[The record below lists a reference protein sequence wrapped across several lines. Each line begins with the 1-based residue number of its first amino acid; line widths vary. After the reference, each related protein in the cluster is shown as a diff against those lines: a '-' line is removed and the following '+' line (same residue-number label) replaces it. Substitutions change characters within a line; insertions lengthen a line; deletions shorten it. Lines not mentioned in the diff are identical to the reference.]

1 MVREPGH
8 LLLEGGFLM
17 KLSLA
22 RIWLGTF
29 AILVIASTTSFADRI
44 QLVQGRR
51 LVKDKLSFTDEVLH
65 DKNESPRYANAP
77 EDIQI
82 YLAFADRPA
91 TGFVYLDGKVVGR
104 FDESQQ
110 FNSNSADITY
120 GRHTITVAVSTSA
133 LLGNALVTVRGGIVR
148 EIMQAEG
155 TSTSTAPLLEE
166 RVVELERRV
175 HQLEAEIAT
184 LKKKRNH

>member
-1 MVREPGH
+1 MVREAGH

-22 RIWLGTF
+22 RLWLGTF
-29 AILVIASTTSFADRI
+29 AILVIASTTAFADRI

-51 LVKDKLSFTDEVLH
+51 LINDKLSFTIEVLH
-65 DKNESPRYANAP
+65 EKNEITRYANAP

-82 YLAFADRPA
+82 YLVFANRPA
-91 TGFVYLDGKVVGR
+91 TGFVYLDGKALGR

-120 GRHTITVAVSTSA
+120 GRHTITVAVSNPA
-133 LLGNALVTVRGGIVR
+133 LLGNVFVNVRGGIVR
-148 EIMQAEG
+148 EIMQGEG
-155 TSTSTAPLLEE
+155 TGTSTAPLLEE

-184 LKKKRNH
+184 LKKKRSH

>member
-1 MVREPGH
+1 
-8 LLLEGGFLM
+8 M

-51 LVKDKLSFTDEVLH
+51 LVKDKLSFTVEVLH

-91 TGFVYLDGKVVGR
+91 TGFVYLDGKVVGLG
-104 FDESQQ
+104 FVIELT
-110 FNSNSADITY
+110 FLH
-120 GRHTITVAVSTSA
+120 GREK
-133 LLGNALVTVRGGIVR
+133 LVNYDVFSLI
-148 EIMQAEG
+148 QY
-155 TSTSTAPLLEE
+155 
-166 RVVELERRV
+166 
-175 HQLEAEIAT
+175 
-184 LKKKRNH
+184 